1 MYLCIYVFMY
11 LCIKIITHF
20 FILLMCILF
29 FLKLTHYKL
38 SQYFAFLRNAT
49 YPKSV
54 GYFFYRKEA
63 TMNALKKLS
72 FCALLSLGLF
82 AQTAHAESFLD
93 IADYP
98 SWLKVN
104 FFKHDHYLNQYVGS
118 ASIVKERNDFY
129 SNYIL
134 YDDKLP
140 PEKNAEKIALL
151 RARMNAYSTLES
163 VLLTTKMHN
172 RIVKALQTKNDAIN
186 DLFGLV
192 NFLVS
197 KSILAKRFVDT
208 TNHRVYVMVQFPF
221 IQPEDLI
228 AYFKAK
234 HINLSPTSTTNLSA
248 ILNKALFHL

>member
-1 MYLCIYVFMY
+1 
-11 LCIKIITHF
+11 
-20 FILLMCILF
+20 
-29 FLKLTHYKL
+29 
-38 SQYFAFLRNAT
+38 
-49 YPKSV
+49 
-54 GYFFYRKEA
+54 
-63 TMNALKKLS
+63 MNALKKLS

-93 IADYP
+93 ITDYP

-104 FFKHDHYLNQYVGS
+104 FFKHDHYLNQYIGS

-129 SNYIL
+129 ANYIP
-134 YDDKLP
+134 YDDNLP
-140 PEKNAEKIALL
+140 PEKNAEEIALL
-151 RARMNAYSTLES
+151 RARMNAYSSLES
-163 VLLTTKMHN
+163 VLITKKHH
-172 RIVKALQTKNDAIN
+172 RIVKALQVKNNSISY
-186 DLFGLV
+186 LFGLV
-192 NFLVS
+192 DFLVS

-234 HINLSPTSTTNLSA
+234 RISLSSTSATNLSA

>member
-1 MYLCIYVFMY
+1 
-11 LCIKIITHF
+11 
-20 FILLMCILF
+20 
-29 FLKLTHYKL
+29 
-38 SQYFAFLRNAT
+38 
-49 YPKSV
+49 
-54 GYFFYRKEA
+54 
-63 TMNALKKLS
+63 MNMLKKLS
-72 FCALLSLGLF
+72 FCTLLSLGLF
-82 AQTAHAESFLD
+82 AQTAHAESLKD

-118 ASIVKERNDFY
+118 AIIVKEKNDFY

-151 RARMNAYSTLES
+151 RARMNAYNTLES
-163 VLLTTKMHN
+163 VLITKMHN
-172 RIVKALQTKNDAIN
+172 RIVKVLQTKNDAIN
-186 DLFGLV
+186 DLFELV
-192 NFLVS
+192 DFLVS

-208 TNHRVYVMVQFPF
+208 INHRVYVMVQFPF
-221 IQPEDLI
+221 IQSEDLI

-234 HINLSPTSTTNLSA
+234 HTNLSSTSATNLSA

>member
-1 MYLCIYVFMY
+1 
-11 LCIKIITHF
+11 
-20 FILLMCILF
+20 
-29 FLKLTHYKL
+29 
-38 SQYFAFLRNAT
+38 
-49 YPKSV
+49 
-54 GYFFYRKEA
+54 
-63 TMNALKKLS
+63 MNALKKLS

-82 AQTAHAESFLD
+82 AQTAHAESLKD
-93 IADYP
+93 ITDYP

-104 FFKHDHYLNQYVGS
+104 FFKHDHYLNQYIGS

-140 PEKNAEKIALL
+140 PEKNAEKVAFL
-151 RARMNAYSTLES
+151 RAKMNAYNTLES
-163 VLLTTKMHN
+163 VLLNKMHN
-172 RIVKALQTKNDAIN
+172 RIAKVLQVKNNVIN

-197 KSILAKRFVDT
+197 KSILAKRFVDA

-228 AYFKAK
+228 SYFKAK
-234 HINLSPTSTTNLSA
+234 RINLSPTSASNLSA
-248 ILNKALFHL
+248 ILNKALFHI

>member
-1 MYLCIYVFMY
+1 
-11 LCIKIITHF
+11 
-20 FILLMCILF
+20 
-29 FLKLTHYKL
+29 
-38 SQYFAFLRNAT
+38 
-49 YPKSV
+49 
-54 GYFFYRKEA
+54 
-63 TMNALKKLS
+63 MNALKKLS

-82 AQTAHAESFLD
+82 AQTAHAESLKD
-93 IADYP
+93 TINYP

-104 FFKHDHYLNQYVGS
+104 FFKHDHYLNQYIGS
-118 ASIVKERNDFY
+118 AIIVKERNDFY
-129 SNYIL
+129 SNYIP

-163 VLLTTKMHN
+163 VLITKMHN
-172 RIVKALQTKNDAIN
+172 RIVKVFQTKNNAIN
-186 DLFGLV
+186 DLFKLV

-221 IQPEDLI
+221 IQPEELI
-228 AYFKAK
+228 AYFKPK
-234 HINLSPTSTTNLSA
+234 HINLSLTSATNLSA